1 MFFELNLKPDTAQG
15 KELSLKRSLIWK
27 SLSLWRTV
35 LPWWFPL
42 CDSDHHGTA
51 PIHLRRPVLPSD
63 NGASMVSPRPCQFQV
78 LSQIRFS
85 TQSSRVQSFKPFV
98 SQLTFSLLWS
108 LHFDYPSLFLSLM
121 SSLSFLSH
129 FNQSHFLFL
138 VFVLLFLLNLRK
150 KIKRK
155 HHQMSNLLG
164 LWFMFGLKA
173 ELCWEGTKWERF
185 KMGWWKVDIN
195 FCGWLRI
202 RLLTRKMYNWG

>member
-78 LSQIRFS
+78 LYRRFDSQPSPHEFKVS
-85 TQSSRVQSFKPFV
+85 NHLWVNSPSPSFDLCT
-98 SQLTFSLLWS
+98 LTIHLCFYLWC
-108 LHFDYPSLFLSLM
+108 LP
-121 SSLSFLSH
+121 SFLSH

-195 FCGWLRI
+195 FCG
-202 RLLTRKMYNWG
+202 